1 MTEELKSPFKK
12 VEEFR
17 SPFVKAEE
25 VIDKSKMKYL
35 VLMYLT
41 IDDVEEATFSIYTGR
56 METYENLK
64 GLVENLDLI
73 KSKVLTER
81 VGLKDAI
88 SVYEFLKHVSD
99 TTQDSFDV
107 DEYVI
112 GDVDINELES
122 DI

>member
-41 IDDVEEATFSIYTGR
+41 VDDVEEATFSIYTGR

>member
-41 IDDVEEATFSIYTGR
+41 VDDVEEATFSIYTGR

-64 GLVENLDLI
+64 GLVENLDLM